1 MGFSTLVI
9 LYTSVSRVIMFLMWI
24 IVLLFSSVQQAC
36 PDLNSAPYILYGEL
50 FFGFDL

>member
-1 MGFSTLVI
+1 MGFSPLVI
-9 LYTSVSRVIMFLMWI
+9 LYTSLSRVMFLIWM